1 MLAAA
6 IGSGVTA
13 LVLLGMGEPDGETR
27 TTVVAPVLATRGALG
42 QTAGSGASAADLYR
56 RAAPAVVFV
65 RARTVPGDRS
75 GFDLA
80 ESATDGE
87 TTGAGFVFDDGGRIL
102 TNAHVIRAATDI
114 SVTLA
119 DGRTVS
125 ARALGKDDVRD
136 LALLAID
143 PKGLDLEPL
152 ALGNSDGV
160 QVGDPTIALG
170 NPTGAAST
178 LTTGVVSAVGQ
189 RLEAADGTAID
200 DVIQTDAAV
209 GAGNAGGPLLD
220 GRGTVIGVNSHIVTP
235 GGPVAF
241 AVPVNTVRAAIP
253 QLEQTGHVDR

>member
-1 MLAAA
+1 M
-6 IGSGVTA
+6 
-13 LVLLGMGEPDGETR
+13 
-27 TTVVAPVLATRGALG
+27 
-42 QTAGSGASAADLYR
+42 
-56 RAAPAVVFV
+56 
-65 RARTVPGDRS
+65 
-75 GFDLA
+75 
-80 ESATDGE
+80 
-87 TTGAGFVFDDGGRIL
+87 FDDGGRIL

-189 RLEAADGTAID
+189 RLEAADGSAID

-220 GRGTVIGVNSHIVTP
+220 GRGAVIGVNSHIVTRGRRRSRSPFPSTRCGPRSRSSSRPDTSTARPP
-235 GGPVAF
+235 GWSHGPTSSLGLVRRNFLARMWFF
-241 AVPVNTVRAAIP
+241 AEQPTQRQGRGHADREEDGRGGRRDGDGRARARGGAGGDGDGDGGRREP
-253 QLEQTGHVDR
+253 AGLAPRRR